1 MNELDITQEEYVNL
15 RGQGLSKD
23 DILNKY
29 SRKSASLGQKVLN
42 VGSAVTNFLGGKK
55 VAETFGAEIARARA
69 GSQEEKNIISA
80 GAPTVG
86 ETAGSAIQLA
96 ANILPTAG
104 LAGKATGLAGRA
116 LGIGNIA
123 RGTTSLAPVRA
134 GVAKAVGTIAPGVG
148 LGYSLDVGRNLE
160 KGATGAEALE
170 PGAGAVTGGVLSA
183 LGGIIGYSVGKAG
196 SASRRLEEINLRLT
210 PTEKQ
215 NLQRKGQDIAK
226 YLSKKKVV
234 GSPEAR
240 YAKVNALYDQME
252 VRVGNEIK
260 NAGIKF
266 SKNKLI
272 NELQQIPDS
281 FRNDPELQK
290 EAVSVISS
298 LIKNLKNRKESFIPG
313 EVVQEL
319 KRNYM
324 KRAFAKNATDVIS
337 DTRLAIG
344 GYLKGRLDDY
354 IPKLK
359 GMNKEYGLLIAS
371 NRALQKATT
380 RSQIGLVGKL
390 AGGAVGASIGGVIG
404 NGVGAGVGAALGPQ
418 FGGLI
423 AGTQVRSRLGA
434 GLQNVQ
440 KMKSAIDKLP
450 VDKAGNISLKAVLN
464 IVEKFR
470 E

>member
-1 MNELDITQEEYVNL
+1 MNDLDITQEEYVNL
-15 RGQGLSKD
+15 RGQGLSKE
-23 DILNKY
+23 DIVNKY
-29 SRKSASLGQKVLN
+29 SKQQVSLGQRAMD

-69 GSQEEKNIISA
+69 GTQEEKNTISA
-80 GAPTVG
+80 GAPTIG
-86 ETAGSAIQLA
+86 ETAGSAFQLA
-96 ANILPTAG
+96 ANILPATGIAS
-104 LAGKATGLAGRA
+104 KATGLAGRA
-116 LGIGNIA
+116 LGIGNVV
-123 RGTTSLAPVRA
+123 RGTTSLAPIRA
-134 GVAKAVGTIAPGVG
+134 GVARAIGTVAPGAS
-148 LGYSLDVGRNLE
+148 LGYALDVGRNLE
-160 KGATGAEALE
+160 QGATGAEALK
-170 PGAGAVTGGVLSA
+170 PGVGTVTGGVMSGLS
-183 LGGIIGYSVGKAG
+183 GIIGYSVGKAG
-196 SASRRLEEINLRLT
+196 AASRKLEEISLRLT
-210 PTEKQ
+210 PTERQ

-226 YLSKKKVV
+226 YLSEKKIV

-240 YAKVNALYDQME
+240 YAKVNTLYDQME
-252 VRVGNEIK
+252 TRVGNEIK

-266 SKNKLI
+266 SKTKLI

-281 FRNDPELQK
+281 FKNDPELQN
-290 EAVSVISS
+290 EAQTAISA

-313 EVVQEL
+313 EIVQEL

-354 IPKLK
+354 VPKLK

-371 NRALQKATT
+371 NRALQKAIS
-380 RSQIGLVGKL
+380 RPQIGLVGKL
-390 AGGAVGASIGGVIG
+390 VGGAVGASVGGVIG
-404 NGVGAGVGAALGPQ
+404 GPVGVGLGAAIGPQ
-418 FGGLI
+418 FGRVV

-434 GLQNVQ
+434 GLQGVSN
-440 KMKSAIDKLP
+440 MKSAIDKLP
-450 VDKAGNISLKAVLN
+450 VKAGNISLKAVLD